1 MISIP
6 RPFGSKGCWR
16 NQPGRV
22 AQQDGLS
29 YVFSMG
35 LQEDRRLIG
44 VARGTFRPMGDHPV
58 PVPALAPGTFDD
70 AEVLALQVLMEKSKN
85 AYVASRLYG
94 GECPQNGY
102 AELVSPWCVSFS

>member
-6 RPFGSKGCWR
+6 RPFVSKGRWR
-16 NQPGRV
+16 NKPALV
-22 AQQDGLS
+22 ARQDGLS
-29 YVFSMG
+29 YLFSTG

-44 VARGTFRPMGDHPV
+44 VARGTSGPMGNHPV
-58 PVPALAPGTFDD
+58 PIPALTPGTFDD

-94 GECPQNGY
+94 GGCPQNGY